1 MRNQRFVR
9 RRQLVKGA
17 GIIDSVYGYG
27 RDGVNKLKKGVI
39 SGVKHYIKAGS
50 RYGLNQL
57 AKQGHRA
64 VDYLESTA
72 NNKIGNLVGS
82 GLPASARNRL
92 DTNGVD
98 PYLVKQMP
106 ARINRNL
113 ILREIQQSLGGMQIS
128 SDRRSNGNSLLLQ
141 GNKKGRKL
149 KIVQKEK

>member
-1 MRNQRFVR
+1 MRNQRIIR

-17 GIIDSVYGYG
+17 GIIDSAYSYG
-27 RDGVNKLKKGVI
+27 RDGFNRVKRGVI
-39 SGVKHYIKAGS
+39 GGVKHYIKAGS

-82 GLPASARNRL
+82 GLSRNRL
-92 DTNGVD
+92 DTNGID
-98 PYLVKQMP
+98 PYLVKQTP
-106 ARINRNL
+106 ARVNRNL

-128 SDRRSNGNSLLLQ
+128 
-141 GNKKGRKL
+141 GNKKTKMKR
-149 KIVQKEK
+149 V

>member
-1 MRNQRFVR
+1 MRNQRIIR

-17 GIIDSVYGYG
+17 GIIDSAYSYG
-27 RDGVNKLKKGVI
+27 RDGVNRLKRGVI
-39 SGVKHYIKAGS
+39 GGVKHYIKAGS

-57 AKQGHRA
+57 AKQGHKA

-82 GLPASARNRL
+82 GLSASARNRL

-128 SDRRSNGNSLLLQ
+128 
-141 GNKKGRKL
+141 GNKKTKMKR
-149 KIVQKEK
+149 V

>member
-1 MRNQRFVR
+1 MRNERFVR

-17 GIIDSVYGYG
+17 GIIDSAYSYG
-27 RDGVNKLKKGVI
+27 RDGFNRVKRGI
-39 SGVKHYIKAGS
+39 IGGVKHYIKAGS

-82 GLPASARNRL
+82 GLPSFRL
-92 DTNGVD
+92 ANTGID
-98 PYLVKQMP
+98 PYLVKQTP
-106 ARINRNL
+106 ARVNRNL

-128 SDRRSNGNSLLLQ
+128 
-141 GNKKGRKL
+141 GNKKTKL
-149 KIVQKEK
+149 KRV

>member
-27 RDGVNKLKKGVI
+27 RDGINKFKKGVI
-39 SGVKHYIKAGS
+39 GGVKHYIKAGS

-57 AKQGHRA
+57 AKQGHKA

-82 GLPASARNRL
+82 GMTLTNRPG
-92 DTNGVD
+92 NANS
-98 PYLVKQMP
+98 YMVKAVP
-106 ARINRNL
+106 ARVNRNL

-128 SDRRSNGNSLLLQ
+128 
-141 GNKKGRKL
+141 GNKKTKL
-149 KIVQKEK
+149 KRV

>member
-1 MRNQRFVR
+1 MRNQRIIR

-17 GIIDSVYGYG
+17 GIIDSAYSYG
-27 RDGVNKLKKGVI
+27 RDGFNRVKRGVI
-39 SGVKHYIKAGS
+39 GGVKHYIKAGS

-82 GLPASARNRL
+82 GLSRNRL
-92 DTNGVD
+92 DTNGID
-98 PYLVKQMP
+98 PYLVKQTP
-106 ARINRNL
+106 ARVNRNL

-128 SDRRSNGNSLLLQ
+128 
-141 GNKKGRKL
+141 GNKKGRKFQI
-149 KIVQKEK
+149 K

>member
-1 MRNQRFVR
+1 MRNRRFVR
-9 RRQLVKGA
+9 KRRLVKGA
-17 GIIDSVYGYG
+17 GIMDSIYSYG
-27 RDGVNKLKKGVI
+27 RNGLNRLKRGVI
-39 SGVKHYIKAGS
+39 GGVKHYIKEGS

-57 AKQGHRA
+57 AKQGHKA

-128 SDRRSNGNSLLLQ
+128 
-141 GNKKGRKL
+141 GNKKT
-149 KIVQKEK
+149 KIKRV